1 MLDIEHISVTHL
13 DIPLKTPMNVSR
25 GGLQRREHTL
35 VSITS
40 SDGFVGIG
48 EAIGHST
55 RAAKLL
61 KAEFANRVLESSFS
75 SAEDVISGL
84 VENDVYFER
93 AGTTWSIAS
102 AVEVAFWDLT
112 ARREGCS
119 VFDQL
124 TSHQVEQPLVY
135 ASHIYWE
142 ADPMKMADLAQSALS
157 WGVSGVK
164 IHIGR
169 LEPEEEVNRIS
180 AVRDAIGSETALM
193 IDLNA
198 GYSREQMRRAAI
210 CWKDF
215 DFEWVEEPLAPDDLL
230 GLIEIAEDTGWK
242 IAFGENSTGVGELS
256 LLSNLFIQRQ
266 LPFVAMPDLGRI
278 GGISKVALLAEAF
291 RGTSSIISP
300 HNYSSGCLFAA
311 TYNAFGLG
319 KPFEWL
325 EIDLSDNAY
334 YFQAL
339 ETSPKVKAGRLTLD
353 QFQGLGC
360 KIRDDWVERYAS
372 EFSFSMDKGSVRGRR

>member
-1 MLDIEHISVTHL
+1 MLDIEQISVTHL
-13 DIPLKTPMNVSR
+13 DIPLKTPMNISR
-25 GGLQRREHTL
+25 GGLKRREHTL

-61 KAEFANRVLESSFS
+61 KTEYANRVLKSSFS
-75 SAEDVISGL
+75 CPQDVISGL

-112 ARREGCS
+112 ARREGRS

-124 TSHQVEQPLVY
+124 ATQQVEQPLVY
-135 ASHIYWE
+135 ASHIYWDE
-142 ADPMKMADLAQSALS
+142 DPMKMADLAQSALS

-169 LEPEEEVNRIS
+169 LDPEDEVNRIS

-198 GYSREQMRRAAI
+198 GYSREQVRRAAI

-230 GLIEIAEDTGWK
+230 GLIEIAEETGWK
-242 IAFGENSTGVGELS
+242 IAFGENTTGVGELS
-256 LLSNLFIQRQ
+256 LLADLFNKKQ

-278 GGISKVALLAEAF
+278 GGISKLALLADSL

-334 YFQAL
+334 FFQAL
-339 ETSPKVKAGRLTLD
+339 EASPAVQAGRLTLD

-360 KIRDDWVERYAS
+360 KVDTEWIERYAS
-372 EFSFSMDKGSVRGRR
+372 ELSFGMHKDH